1 MINEFYT
8 QNTSMG
14 KSMHVDTRERDEFSL
29 DEKLGF
35 GVSEL
40 GSIQIVLKC
49 GFQQCWAV
57 YFILKIK
64 HLIIIF

>member
-1 MINEFYT
+1 MITEFYT

-14 KSMHVDTRERDEFSL
+14 KSIHVETRERDEFSL

-35 GVSEL
+35 GISEL
-40 GSIQIVLKC
+40 SSIQIVLKC

-57 YFILKIK
+57 ISF
-64 HLIIIF
+64 

>member
-1 MINEFYT
+1 
-8 QNTSMG
+8 MG
-14 KSMHVDTRERDEFSL
+14 KSIHVKTRERDEFSL

-40 GSIQIVLKC
+40 GSRVGQHTDSVEVWFSTVL
-49 GFQQCWAV
+49 GG

>member
-1 MINEFYT
+1 MINEFHT
-8 QNTSMG
+8 QNTSI
-14 KSMHVDTRERDEFSL
+14 HLETRERDEFPL

-40 GSIQIVLKC
+40 GSVQIVLKC

-57 YFILKIK
+57 TSF
-64 HLIIIF
+64 